1 MAEESKYITKK
12 KKPKLGPQARAEEGK
27 QRKSNMIVLTDDNIN
42 KMLGN
47 PELGKDII
55 ILEMPDK
62 NNKINYRSGGRVCK
76 LATKGKGKA
85 YGKNS

>member
-12 KKPKLGPQARAEEGK
+12 KKSKLGPQARAEEGK
-27 QRKSNMIVLTDDNIN
+27 QRKSNMIVLTDDNLN

-47 PELGKDII
+47 PEIGKDII
-55 ILEMPDK
+55 ILAPDK
-62 NNKINYRSGGRVCK
+62 NNKINYRNGGPVCK

>member
-1 MAEESKYITKK
+1 MTEESKYITKK
-12 KKPKLGPQARAEEGK
+12 KKTKPGPQARAEEVK
-27 QRKSNMIVLTDDNIN
+27 QRKSNNIVVLTNDNID

-47 PELGKDII
+47 PEIGKDII
-55 ILEMPDK
+55 ILAPDN

>member
-12 KKPKLGPQARAEEGK
+12 KKSKLGPQARAEEGK
-27 QRKSNMIVLTDDNIN
+27 QRKSNNMIVLTNDDID

-47 PELGKDII
+47 PEPGKDFII
-55 ILEMPDK
+55 IAPDK